1 MTSQSPATILIM
13 AGGTGG
19 HVYPALAVAEYLR
32 DCGYGVHWLG
42 TRKGLEARV
51 VPARGFPIAFIT
63 SVGVRGKGLLNLLGV
78 PFAMAKGLWEAMGAL
93 RVVKPVAVLG
103 MGGFVSV
110 PGGIASWLMRKPLV
124 IHEQNAVAG
133 SANRLLNYLAK
144 QSLQGFAGALSGAG
158 LVGNPVRKE
167 IAALH
172 QQTKSFVPGQAIHLL
187 VLGGSLGAK
196 AINEVLPLMIK
207 QLPPQTPLRIWHQT
221 GESTH
226 EATQALYRQ
235 QGLAIDGEKIRVSAY
250 IEDMAAAY
258 RWADVMLC
266 RAGAMTLSELTC
278 AGLPALLVPLPNA
291 IDDHQRKN
299 AEHLV
304 ERCAA
309 LLMPQHQ
316 MTADHLLQTLTALI
330 IDTSRLQAMAR
341 ASHHAA
347 QVHATQTVAE
357 RCLQAGGVM
366 PFAREVKHG

>member
-1 MTSQSPATILIM
+1 MSLQTPATVLIM

-42 TRKGLEARV
+42 TKKGLEARV

-63 SVGVRGKGLLNLLGV
+63 SVGVRGKGLWNLLLA
-78 PFAMAKGLWEAMGAL
+78 PFSMAKGLWEAMGAL

-110 PGGIASWLMRKPLV
+110 PGGIASWLLRKPLV

-133 SANRLLNYLAK
+133 SANRVLNRLARR
-144 QSLQGFAGALSGAG
+144 SLQGFPGALPGAER
-158 LVGNPVRKE
+158 VGNPVRKE

-172 QQTKSFVPGQAIHLL
+172 QQARSFVPGHPIHLL

-196 AINEVLPLMIK
+196 AINDVLPFMIK

-221 GESTH
+221 GESTY
-226 EATQALYRQ
+226 EATQTLYQ
-235 QGLAIDGEKIRVSAY
+235 QLGLVVDGERVRVSAY

-266 RAGAMTLSELTC
+266 RAGAMTLAELTC

-299 AEHLV
+299 AEYLA
-304 ERCAA
+304 ERGAA
-309 LLMPQHQ
+309 LLMPQQQ
-316 MTADHLLQTLTALI
+316 MTADDLLQTLTALT
-330 IDTSRLQAMAR
+330 IDVSRLQAMAR
-341 ASHHAA
+341 ASHQAA
-347 QVHATQTVAE
+347 QVQATRQVAE